1 MSTRTGFLSDENMK
15 KMCVTHKPVP
25 MNRPDLLPANP
36 VNTSGIYTRKLKEMP
51 VLQRP
56 AKASYMAASVQNITG
71 VDIAASYVN
80 QLEKQI
86 DRQPAKMLPRSFGG
100 VDQQTY
106 TNLSSISD
114 VANLLYEQEFT
125 DLGLTGLTDVF
136 SGDIESLPASD
147 VPATI
152 ATTPTME
159 EPVEEPVEEETTTA
173 EMETQTKKS
182 QGEYLVQFLRKKR
195 PERERTIKLILQ
207 KYRRNNILA
216 PVSEIPTQPTKAQ
229 TEQIFREF
237 LNDIYESDYN
247 FDLDELLQ
255 LPTSETLVEPAEPGA
270 EPGGPESSA

>member
-56 AKASYMAASVQNITG
+56 AKASYMTESVQNITG
-71 VDIAASYVN
+71 IDIAASYVN
-80 QLEKQI
+80 QLEKRI
-86 DRQPAKMLPRSFGG
+86 DRKPAKMLSRAFGG

-173 EMETQTKKS
+173 EMETQTRKS
-182 QGEYLVQFLRKKR
+182 QGEYLVEFLKKPR
-195 PERERTIKLILQ
+195 PDRERTIRLILR
-207 KYRRNNILA
+207 KYRNNQL
-216 PVSEIPTQPTKAQ
+216 VSPIPDIPTQPSKTQ
-229 TEQIFREF
+229 TERIFREF
-237 LNDIYESDYN
+237 LDDIYQADYN

-255 LPTSETLVEPAEPGA
+255 LPTSESGAPTAPA
-270 EPGGPESSA
+270 